1 MRVPGDIRI
10 FRFKTSRVKIQPVW
24 TSTHPLMAGLGSW
37 LGEIWLLVVIPWV
50 ATPRAVGPI
59 ACTLILFDPSLNVW
73 FAETLLLRSS
83 LHHPVA
89 LVVRLQGLQIC

>member
-24 TSTHPLMAGLGSW
+24 TSTHPLIAGLGSW
-37 LGEIWLLVVIPWV
+37 LGKIWLLVVIPWV

-59 ACTLILFDPSLNVW
+59 ACTLILFDPRLNVW
-73 FAETLLLRSS
+73 FAETPLPMTE